1 MEVGGT
7 VTVDAREAMSVIFI
21 FFIFV
26 VNILRLR
33 MESTSS
39 SGGDCTP
46 SSRF

>member
-7 VTVDAREAMSVIFI
+7 VTVDAREAISV
-21 FFIFV
+21 IFV

-33 MESTSS
+33 MESTGS
-39 SGGDCTP
+39 SGGDFTA